1 MNSEE
6 LNIALYRKMEA
17 EQKTYRD
24 WLLSQPP
31 EEILKY
37 TYEYTMREDIL
48 MSLEENDLSGKQAQA
63 LLKSPCPLG
72 NVFKEYEK
80 RDCSYMGEIRD
91 SMESRANRVIHE
103 DCIKE
108 KNRAPH
114 TNGKHNSA
122 PTFFGGC
129 IFYWRKIEYET
140 QIMAPCSRCSNG
152 GHHVLLNAAD
162 VCFCSRSTRSGKHH
176 GD

>member
-6 LNIALYRKMEA
+6 LNIALYRKMEI
-17 EQKTYRD
+17 EQKTYRN

-31 EEILKY
+31 EEILKH

-72 NVFKEYEK
+72 DVYKEYEK
-80 RDCSYMGEIRD
+80 RDSSYMGEIRD

-103 DCIKE
+103 GCMKE
-108 KNRAPH
+108 K
-114 TNGKHNSA
+114 K
-122 PTFFGGC
+122 
-129 IFYWRKIEYET
+129 
-140 QIMAPCSRCSNG
+140 
-152 GHHVLLNAAD
+152 
-162 VCFCSRSTRSGKHH
+162 SRSAHER
-176 GD
+176 

>member
-31 EEILKY
+31 EEILKH

-48 MSLEENDLSGKQAQA
+48 MSLEVNDLSGKQAQA

-72 NVFKEYEK
+72 DVFQEYEK
-80 RDCSYMGEIRD
+80 RDCTYMADIWD
-91 SMESRANRVIHE
+91 SLKARANRVIRD
-103 DCIKE
+103 DCLKE
-108 KNRAPH
+108 KKAR
-114 TNGKHNSA
+114 SA
-122 PTFFGGC
+122 QE
-129 IFYWRKIEYET
+129 R
-140 QIMAPCSRCSNG
+140 
-152 GHHVLLNAAD
+152 
-162 VCFCSRSTRSGKHH
+162 
-176 GD
+176 